1 MSVASLTRGLTCSFT
16 VAEFF
21 SSVVSA
27 IIRIVGKK
35 VPINIVPKAKAMVIF
50 FIFFYSFLIY
60 ILLSEKQ

>member
-1 MSVASLTRGLTCSFT
+1 M
-16 VAEFF
+16 AEFF

-35 VPINIVPKAKAMVIF
+35 VPINIVPKAKAVVIF